1 MTSSAHD
8 RMLADRYEIA
18 ELLGTGG
25 VAEVRR
31 ARDTRLHRDVAVKL
45 FRAGSELS
53 HERRFANEVKTLAA
67 LSHPG
72 LVRVHD
78 AGTADGAP
86 FVVLQLI
93 DGPTLRER
101 LTDGP
106 LAVDDVRHLG
116 TQLAN
121 ALAYVHARDVV
132 HRDIKP
138 SNILLDR
145 HGNAHLA
152 DFGLARLIGSTRL
165 TRTDQVVGT
174 AAYLAPEQV
183 RGDEFGQA
191 VDIYALGLVLLECL
205 TGHREYEGSEIEAAV
220 ARLHRQPFIPEGLPP
235 DLERLLMLMTSLS
248 ARRRPSAAE
257 CARVLRDPDRPITHV
272 VPPARPRRTTRLLAA
287 SAAATVMAAAG
298 VAFAVLSPSPP
309 SESAPAQT
317 TTAPP
322 PASTT
327 DAPAP
332 TTDSP
337 RTQTPAPVLVAEV
350 SPHHE
355 EPAKKPEHGKPAPP
369 AKGKGHPGK
378 G

>member
-8 RMLADRYEIA
+8 RRLADRYEIA

-53 HERRFANEVKTLAA
+53 QERRFANEVKTLAA

-101 LTDGP
+101 LADGP

-116 TQLAN
+116 AQLAN

-183 RGDEFGQA
+183 RGDEFGQP

-235 DLERLLMLMTSLS
+235 DFERLLMLMTSLS
-248 ARRRPSAAE
+248 PRRRPSAAE

-272 VPPARPRRTTRLLAA
+272 LPPARPRRTTRVLAA

-309 SESAPAQT
+309 GESAPAQT

-322 PASTT
+322 PTSTT
-327 DAPAP
+327 AAPAP
-332 TTDSP
+332 ATASP

-350 SPHHE
+350 SPHRE
-355 EPAKKPEHGKPAPP
+355 EPAKKPAHDKPVPP